1 MNQGKKGILVTLAV
15 VLLFSFSQAGCA
27 KKPAEPGPGDQMTQT
42 RAPQETPD
50 ASAKVGDYTP
60 PAEDVSPTEEPKA
73 MVPEPARE
81 MAAFDV
87 SDLIDVFFA
96 LDKSDLNSEWR
107 DKLANNANLLKAS
120 SGVKIVIEGHC
131 DERGTN
137 EYNLGLGERRASS
150 VKSYL
155 VSLGVSASRIKTISY
170 GEEKPFAAG
179 HNEAAWK
186 QNRRAHFGLQ

>member
-1 MNQGKKGILVTLAV
+1 MNQGKKSILVTLAV
-15 VLLFSFSQAGCA
+15 VLLFSLAVAGCA
-27 KKPAEPGPGDQMTQT
+27 KKPAEPGPVEQMTQT
-42 RAPQETPD
+42 RAAEETPD
-50 ASAKVGDYTP
+50 TSAKVEGYTP
-60 PAEDVSPTEEPKA
+60 PAEEVSPPEEPKA
-73 MVPEPARE
+73 MVSEPARE

-107 DKLANNANLLKAS
+107 DNLANNAKLLKAA

-137 EYNLGLGERRASS
+137 EYNLGLGERRASA
-150 VKSYL
+150 VKNYL
-155 VSLGVSASRIKTISY
+155 VSLGVSASRIKTVSY

-179 HNEAAWK
+179 YNEAAWK